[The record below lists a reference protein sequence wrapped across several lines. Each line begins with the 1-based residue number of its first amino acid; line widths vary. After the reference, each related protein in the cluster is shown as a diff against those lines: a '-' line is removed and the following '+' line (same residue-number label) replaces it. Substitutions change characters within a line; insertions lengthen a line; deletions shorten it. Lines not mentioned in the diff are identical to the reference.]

1 MVVKGMRMPRRVLIK
16 SRNRICGRRAT
27 EEEITK
33 EIASMAAAGLPMAE
47 MAEMAEQAGKGR
59 TTVWRYLKKAEK
71 HGLIEKDIPP
81 AGKKD

>member
-47 MAEMAEQAGKGR
+47 MAEQAGKGR

>member
-47 MAEMAEQAGKGR
+47 QAGKGR